1 MTRDYKNS
9 RARPERR
16 SHGWAWFL
24 TGLTLG
30 LSVAVAVHLNGR
42 RALQEMAAASTQRP
56 PARPAPPKPRP
67 AASEPKRSF
76 DFYALLPELEVVVP
90 DEADSRPA
98 AAPKA
103 TRPAPVPAKTPKA
116 PARQTGAYL
125 LQVGSF
131 QRYEEADS
139 LKAKLALLGVHAH
152 IQTVRVNQDTWHRVR
167 LGPYKD
173 LAEANR
179 VRERLRK
186 RQVKALLLRVRG

>member
-9 RARPERR
+9 RARPERGAR
-16 SHGWAWFL
+16 GWAWFL
-24 TGLTLG
+24 TGLIMG

-42 RALQEMAAASTQRP
+42 RALQEMAANTVRPPHSSPTPPRP
-56 PARPAPPKPRP
+56 PAT
-67 AASEPKRSF
+67 EPKRSF
-76 DFYALLPELEVVVP
+76 DFYALLPELEVVIP
-90 DEADSRPA
+90 DETDSRPA
-98 AAPKA
+98 AAPKT
-103 TRPAPVPAKTPKA
+103 TRPPPPPATPPKA
-116 PARQTGAYL
+116 APGRTGAYL

-152 IQTVRVNQDTWHRVR
+152 IQTVRVNKDTWHRVR

-173 LAEANR
+173 LADANR